1 VDTTTQGPAPEAGQA
16 DEPIEW
22 GQIEGVPICFP
33 MVVASMNQATL
44 VFSVPAAAASALL
57 PGDTFEVVEAAPGVA
72 QFVVALCDYVDNPW
86 GDYDEVNL
94 GFLVRPRGHDDIVN
108 SFVYRMPVNQAF
120 TCRAGNEV
128 MGFPKTVEEID
139 VDYSDATVT
148 FRLAMDGHEV
158 LRVRLPRVAG
168 DGGQAPVVET
178 LSYSYLDGVPHE
190 TQLAMEMGTGMID
203 PGDVEIEVGTGPVA
217 DELRSLGLPSRPDL
231 ATWGEGLSATFH
243 LPQPVV

>member
-1 VDTTTQGPAPEAGQA
+1 MDTTTQGSAREAGLA

-22 GQIEGVPICFP
+22 GQIDGVPICFP
-33 MVVASMNQATL
+33 MVVKAMNQATL
-44 VFSVPAAAASALL
+44 VFSVPAAAAAALL
-57 PGDTFEVVEAAPGVA
+57 PGDTFEVVETAPGVA
-72 QFVVALCDYVDNPW
+72 QFVMALCDYVDNPW

-94 GFLVRPRGHDDIVN
+94 GFLVRPVGHDDVIN
-108 SFVYRMPVNQAF
+108 SFVYRMPVNQPF

-128 MGFPKTVEEID
+128 MGFPKTVEEIV
-139 VDYSDATVT
+139 VDYEDTTVT

-158 LRVRLPRVAG
+158 LRVEVPRAAG
-168 DGGQAPVVET
+168 EDGPAPVVDT
-178 LSYSYLDGVPHE
+178 LSYSYLDGMPHE

-203 PGDVEIEVGTGPVA
+203 PDDVRIEVGTGPVA

-231 ATWGEGLSATFH
+231 AIWGEGLSATFH